1 MLSSKSKSS
10 GLAEALNQKTPP
22 TASKVSKLNRAGSTK
37 SVRESPSQQQQQNA
51 RIPLD
56 KLPASADSKSAGP
69 MNPKPRITPRISTPP
84 DKQSRPLKPSEL
96 QAQLNAVQDDLKKAK
111 ERTAAIE
118 KEKIRV
124 LEDLKNAIKIADEA
138 NEKLE
143 QALAAQKEAEEAAEI
158 EKFHAVELETAGI
171 EVAKRKEEEWSRKL
185 ETTQKQLSAETE
197 ALSSRTKELEIA
209 KDELAKII
217 ADKNSAT
224 SRADEVS
231 KIAEANAKKAEA
243 LAGEVSHLK
252 SLLRSELEKKSKE
265 AAEIIKKLESET
277 TVLKAEIKKAKASE
291 EKLIVLEKSV
301 QGLKIEVENAKKAE
315 SEMHRLVDEWKTKAQ
330 LLEVKFGEADR
341 SNKSKEDTLADM
353 VKKLEY
359 SSAHL
364 QDKESEISNLR
375 DKIEILDREVVRYK
389 EEVDES
395 TRLLDEA
402 KKEVHEFRTTVEDLQ
417 LKLQML
423 EDAKNEAVNNATK
436 ASLKFENLEEDRKK
450 LLEEMDKQKA
460 EFSESSQ
467 LLEEARKEAAELG
480 MTIEALNSKI
490 HTLEEA
496 KEEAINNEKITSSK
510 VGSLLEEKD
519 KLLRELETNKEEG
532 EKAKKAMEDLA
543 SALHEVTSQVRE
555 AQDEVA
561 AKQTQFELAQS
572 QVKEL
577 ESELKNT
584 KEKYEVMLDE
594 VNYEAVCLRKTI
606 EKLEEEAK
614 ISKNERHSRELD
626 LASAVKKSEE
636 EVGAIK
642 LEMEK
647 LLEVIKGKDREI
659 QAAKEDGVQ
668 LQNKLKQVESTITE
682 ANLTAEE
689 AKTECLRLNERL
701 LDKENE
707 LKSITHEN
715 DEMQSREAAA
725 LAKID
730 KLSML
735 LAEATAKKA
744 EENGSVNSTE
754 KSSTEKDNTEKPSS
768 LQKLMC
774 SPTEQVVGREA
785 ERPTEKVEECHK
797 EDNKNLEAEN
807 GKGKAEE
814 DEPIVAVTESS
825 KIAENHL
832 AKERE
837 HDAESSD
844 EEQESNVDDSIF
856 NHADGLNPEDVENG
870 STSPLN
876 HQNPQKKKKPL
887 LKKFGSIL
895 KKRGHFK

>member
-1 MLSSKSKSS
+1 MLASKSKSS

-96 QAQLNAVQDDLKKAK
+96 QTQLNAVQDDLKKAK

-217 ADKNSAT
+217 AAKNSAT

-277 TVLKAEIKKAKASE
+277 T
-291 EKLIVLEKSV
+291 
-301 QGLKIEVENAKKAE
+301 KAE

-330 LLEVKFGEADR
+330 LVEVKFGEADR

-423 EDAKNEAVNNATK
+423 EDAKNE
-436 ASLKFENLEEDRKK
+436 
-450 LLEEMDKQKA
+450 LL
-460 EFSESSQ
+460 
-467 LLEEARKEAAELG
+467 
-480 MTIEALNSKI
+480 I
-490 HTLEEA
+490 
-496 KEEAINNEKITSSK
+496 
-510 VGSLLEEKD
+510 
-519 KLLRELETNKEEG
+519 
-532 EKAKKAMEDLA
+532 
-543 SALHEVTSQVRE
+543 
-555 AQDEVA
+555 
-561 AKQTQFELAQS
+561 
-572 QVKEL
+572 
-577 ESELKNT
+577 
-584 KEKYEVMLDE
+584 
-594 VNYEAVCLRKTI
+594 
-606 EKLEEEAK
+606 
-614 ISKNERHSRELD
+614 
-626 LASAVKKSEE
+626 
-636 EVGAIK
+636 
-642 LEMEK
+642 
-647 LLEVIKGKDREI
+647 
-659 QAAKEDGVQ
+659 
-668 LQNKLKQVESTITE
+668 
-682 ANLTAEE
+682 
-689 AKTECLRLNERL
+689 
-701 LDKENE
+701 
-707 LKSITHEN
+707 
-715 DEMQSREAAA
+715 MQ
-725 LAKID
+725 
-730 KLSML
+730 
-735 LAEATAKKA
+735 
-744 EENGSVNSTE
+744 
-754 KSSTEKDNTEKPSS
+754 
-768 LQKLMC
+768 
-774 SPTEQVVGREA
+774 
-785 ERPTEKVEECHK
+785 
-797 EDNKNLEAEN
+797 
-807 GKGKAEE
+807 
-814 DEPIVAVTESS
+814 
-825 KIAENHL
+825 
-832 AKERE
+832 
-837 HDAESSD
+837 
-844 EEQESNVDDSIF
+844 
-856 NHADGLNPEDVENG
+856 
-870 STSPLN
+870 
-876 HQNPQKKKKPL
+876 
-887 LKKFGSIL
+887 
-895 KKRGHFK
+895 